1 MNLKLDIEYKVK
13 NKDVKLKLYNN
24 VFSQK
29 NYQLYAARFFKMMS
43 NKLRWVFVDYHT
55 GTGKTSTSLLMTENK
70 YLCYIIGNQVSHD
83 AFTDAID
90 NLQYDKK
97 LYNYLTY

>member
-1 MNLKLDIEYKVK
+1 
-13 NKDVKLKLYNN
+13 
-24 VFSQK
+24 
-29 NYQLYAARFFKMMS
+29 MS

-70 YLCYIIGNQVSHD
+70 FLCYIIGNQVSHD

-90 NLQYDKK
+90 NL
-97 LYNYLTY
+97 